1 MQNPYL
7 NQEEIVQTFLS
18 KIAVHLDE
26 NHEFSPE
33 DLEKIATGFIMEAM
47 PKIVRIERQMCIKFV
62 RSLNSLVAD
71 KREETRGP
79 L

>member
-7 NQEEIVQTFLS
+7 TQDEIVQTFLS
-18 KIAVHLDE
+18 KIAVHLEE
-26 NHEFSPE
+26 NHEFCPE

-47 PKIVRIERQMCIKFV
+47 PAIARTERQMCIKVV
-62 RSLNSLVAD
+62 RSLNSVVAD
-71 KREETRGP
+71 KLEEVRGP

>member
-1 MQNPYL
+1 MNNPYL
-7 NQEEIVQTFLS
+7 SKEEVVKTFLS

-26 NHEFSPE
+26 IHEFSPE

-47 PKIVRIERQMCIKFV
+47 PKIVQAERAMCVDFV
-62 RSLNSLVAD
+62 RSLNRFVGEKLEE
-71 KREETRGP
+71 KRGE

>member
-47 PKIVRIERQMCIKFV
+47 PKIVRTERQMCIKFV

-71 KREETRGP
+71 KLEETRGP

>member
-7 NQEEIVQTFLS
+7 TQDEIVQTFLS

-71 KREETRGP
+71 KLEEVRGP

>member
-1 MQNPYL
+1 MNPYL
-7 NQEEIVQTFLS
+7 TQEEIVKTFLS

-33 DLEKIATGFIMEAM
+33 DLEKIASGFIMEAM
-47 PKIVRIERQMCIKFV
+47 PAIVRTEREKCIEFV
-62 RSLNSLVAD
+62 RSLNRFVGD
-71 KREETRGP
+71 KLQEKRGP

>member
-1 MQNPYL
+1 MNNPYL
-7 NQEEIVQTFLS
+7 TQDEAIQTFLS

-33 DLEKIATGFIMEAM
+33 DLETIASGFIMEAM
-47 PKIVRIERQMCIKFV
+47 PVIARTERQMCLDVV
-62 RSLNSLVAD
+62 RSLNTLVAD
-71 KREETRGP
+71 KLEEVRGP